1 MPSRLILLLLL
12 ITTSLQAQQIP
23 DEATPMRIV
32 RCNAIS
38 QNSTVRNIF
47 VDENNNKWTSTN
59 SGIFKIHSADN
70 ATKEIIP
77 KGSWSLLRF
86 RGGNEMIH
94 LDRQKMSDLFYSA
107 NEELVEKDRV
117 TSSFLDK
124 KKNELWVGTSLT
136 GVYQFKIG
144 DNGDNIV
151 LLNQYNTDNSKMKSN
166 FVNSILIDKYNR
178 FWVGTKN
185 GVLYGNAKG
194 KVKHYEPDHDII
206 AITALGPHV
215 WILGNNVLWQIDDR
229 NRWIPGSVDKR
240 CAKGEIKDI
249 EYDSEGRLW
258 VASEIIVRYDVVN
271 DIVEKFDRSN
281 GFNGSD
287 INVIQVD
294 REDALWVGTQSM
306 GMYLIEKETVMTV
319 SCAIEKGLD
328 CNQEKNNASL
338 TVKVVGG
345 KPPYQYKW
353 SNNDTSNNPKNLGPG
368 TYIVTVTDTEGN
380 ERSAKAQIDKAALI
394 AEINL
399 EKEANADA
407 SDGSALVE
415 VTGGVPGYTYR
426 WDNGET
432 KSKAVRLSDGQHSVV
447 ITDKMGCAT
456 TLSIEIPLA
465 PEPEPVEEPEPE
477 EEIVEEEKVE
487 DEEEVIAAVAIEDEK
502 EAPLSVKMPKVMDL
516 KCAEE
521 MVRNVPIEV
530 TGGTSPYIYKWSDP
544 SLSTYKFKA
553 GDFTVTVTD
562 ANKATATTSFSVKA
576 PPKIVISTK
585 KQTDASSATARDGLV
600 MTSAKGGTGQLVW
613 EWDNGESK
621 STARKLTVGDH
632 KVTVSDANGCS
643 VTESFTIKEKAVPEL
658 RVETLK
664 SGQTIQLKKLYF
676 KADSTNIELP
686 SYPTLNE
693 VAKFLKSNPKVI
705 VEVGGHTN
713 NIPAHDFCDRLSTA
727 RAKAVADYLISRGVD
742 QERVVYKGYG
752 KRKPIT
758 TNKTKDGRNKNQRVE
773 LKILSL

>member
-1 MPSRLILLLLL
+1 MPTKFTFLFLL
-12 ITTSLQAQQIP
+12 ISLSLQAQQIP

-47 VDENNNKWTSTN
+47 VDESNNKWASTN

-77 KGSWSLLRF
+77 PNSWSLLRF

-94 LDRQKMSDLFYSA
+94 LDRQKMSDLFLEA
-107 NEELVEKDRV
+107 NEELIEKDKV

-124 KKNELWVGTSLT
+124 KKNELWVGTSLS

-144 DNGDNIV
+144 ENIV
-151 LLNQYNTDNSKMKSN
+151 LMNRYNTDNSKMKSDY
-166 FVNSILIDKYNR
+166 VNSILIDKYSR
-178 FWVGTKN
+178 FWIGTKS
-185 GVLYGNAKG
+185 GVLYGNPKG
-194 KVKHYEPDHDII
+194 KVKHYEPGHDII

-215 WILGNNVLWQIDDR
+215 WILGNDVLWQIDQK

-240 CAKGEIKDI
+240 FAKGEIKDI

-271 DIVEKFDRSN
+271 DLVEKFDKSN
-281 GFNGSD
+281 GFDGSN

-294 REDALWVGTQSM
+294 KEDALWVGTQSM

-319 SCAIEKGLD
+319 SCSIEKGLD
-328 CNQEKNNASL
+328 CNQDSNDAALSL
-338 TVKVVGG
+338 KVVGG

-353 SNNDTSNNPKNLGPG
+353 SHNDTSANPKNLGPG
-368 TYIVTVTDTEGN
+368 TYEVTVTDSEGN
-380 ERSAKAQIDKAALI
+380 ERSTKAQIDKAELF

-399 EKEANADA
+399 EKEAGSDA
-407 SDGSALVE
+407 ANGSALAQ
-415 VTGGVPGYTYR
+415 VTGGVPDYTYR

-432 KSKAVRLSDGQHSVV
+432 KAKAVRLSDGQHSVV
-447 ITDKMGCAT
+447 ITDKMGCST
-456 TLSIEIPLA
+456 TVSIEIPLA
-465 PEPEPVEEPEPE
+465 PEPDPI
-477 EEIVEEEKVE
+477 EEIGGK
-487 DEEEVIAAVAIEDEK
+487 EEEVIAAVAVEEAPKAPK
-502 EAPLSVKMPKVMDL
+502 EEPLSVKMPKLITL
-516 KCAEE
+516 KCATE
-521 MVRNVPIEV
+521 MMRNVPIEV
-530 TGGTSPYIYKWSDP
+530 NGGTSPYKYKWSEP
-544 SLSTYKFKA
+544 ALNTYQFIA

-562 ANKATATTSFSVKA
+562 SKDASASTSFSVEA
-576 PPKIVISTK
+576 PPKIKITIK
-585 KQTDASSATARDGLV
+585 KQTDATNANSRDGLV
-600 MTSAKGGTGQLVW
+600 VTSAKGGTGQLVW
-613 EWDNGESK
+613 EWDNGETK
-621 STARKLTVGDH
+621 ATARRLTVGEH

-643 VTESFTIKEKAVPEL
+643 VSETIKINEKAVPEL
-658 RVETLK
+658 RAETLR

-693 VAKFLKSNPKVI
+693 ISKFLKSNPKVI

-713 NIPAHDFCDRLSTA
+713 NIPSHDFCDRLSTE
-727 RAKAVADYLISRGVD
+727 RAKAVADYLINKGID
-742 QERVVYKGYG
+742 KERVVYKGYG

-758 TNKTKDGRNKNQRVE
+758 TNKTKDGRTKNQRVE